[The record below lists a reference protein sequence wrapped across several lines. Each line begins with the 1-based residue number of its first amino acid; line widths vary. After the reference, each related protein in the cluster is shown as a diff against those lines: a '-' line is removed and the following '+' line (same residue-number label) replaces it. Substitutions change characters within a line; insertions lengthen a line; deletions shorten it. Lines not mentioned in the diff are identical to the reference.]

1 MQSLGSRKLAVALR
15 TKHCP
20 SRWSHPHVQP
30 RGDRRSMGYA
40 VVRVTVAAR
49 TPISGAGRL
58 AQSDPEPEP

>member
-1 MQSLGSRKLAVALR
+1 
-15 TKHCP
+15 
-20 SRWSHPHVQP
+20 
-30 RGDRRSMGYA
+30 MGYA